1 MEEPKYSTGTSRS
14 YGQNKQPQHFRLT
27 PEAVRKLEEASKKRG
42 MSKTV
47 YVQLALDAQFNK
59 DGIH

>member
-1 MEEPKYSTGTSRS
+1 LYIKFVSFWRQLADNSF
-14 YGQNKQPQHFRLT
+14 HFRLT